1 MGACQRLR
9 GKDIYPTASMKVDN
23 NVNVVNGTAV
33 INGNLN
39 GVTNDN
45 LNDLTTREWRVNAS
59 VVAKNTFN
67 PIRNILETM
76 NITPCPSKKMISLS
90 IGDPTV
96 FKNLNPATEIVE
108 AMHKSL
114 DSGLNN
120 GYGPSTGFLESR
132 QAVAEHVSV
141 PGGQVTADDVILC
154 SGCSCALDIAIST
167 MADEGQNILVP
178 RPGFPLYTTLSA
190 GLGIETREYNLLPN
204 QDWEVDLLHMESLI
218 DENTAAIIVN
228 SPSNPCGSV
237 FSVAHMKQILSIA
250 EQYKVPIIA
259 DEICDNFVFPG
270 QTYVPIASLTT
281 TVPVL
286 SCGGLTKRFLVP
298 GWRMGW
304 IVIYDRNHVF
314 DQEVRK
320 GPLCMSQRIIGSN
333 TLVQGALPTIL
344 KSTPQ
349 SFFDNTIS
357 CVKKNAELAFKR
369 LRSVPGLMPVMP
381 QGAMYMMVRVDMT
394 RFPGITSDLQF
405 VERLVSEESVFC
417 LPGRC
422 FNYPNYIRI
431 VLTVPKPLLEE
442 ACDRIQEFCSTHLVC
457 PPPSRLV
464 NLLVENQSLYATYGK
479 RYGQFVDNPHVDNW
493 HSTWQLA
500 VTLAKVMNMQSDT
513 EEEKDSPESIR
524 KNSIIARYPG
534 LQQRKPSLA
543 SRNT

>member
-1 MGACQRLR
+1 MTVKADTVPC
-9 GKDIYPTASMKVDN
+9 
-23 NVNVVNGTAV
+23 
-33 INGNLN
+33 NGNLN
-39 GVTNDN
+39 GNEAKSENSNMNSTKI
-45 LNDLTTREWRVNAS
+45 RQWKVNAS

-76 NITPCPSKKMISLS
+76 TITPSPSKKMISLS

-96 FKNLNPATEIVE
+96 FKNLNPAAEVVE
-108 AMHKSL
+108 AMHASL
-114 DSGLNN
+114 DSGVHN
-120 GYGPSTGFLESR
+120 GYGPSTGFVESR
-132 QAVAEHVSV
+132 QAVADHISV
-141 PGGQVTADDVILC
+141 PGGEVTADDVILC

-204 QDWEVDLLHMESLI
+204 QDWEVDLDHMESLI
-218 DENTAAIIVN
+218 DEKTAAIIVN

-237 FSVAHMKQILSIA
+237 FSPAHLKQILAIA
-250 EQYKVPIIA
+250 EEYKVPIIA
-259 DEICDNFVFPG
+259 DEIYDNFVFPG

-304 IVIYDRNHVF
+304 IIIYDRNQVF

-320 GPLCMSQRIIGSN
+320 GLMCMSQRIIGSN

-344 KSTPQ
+344 KNTPK
-349 SFFDNTIS
+349 SFFDHTIA
-357 CVKKNAELAFKR
+357 VIKKNADLAFRK
-369 LRSVPGLMPVMP
+369 LRNVPGLMPVMP
-381 QGAMYMMVRVDMT
+381 QGAMYMMVKVDMT
-394 RFPGITSDLQF
+394 RFPGISSDLQF

-431 VLTVPKPLLEE
+431 VLTVPGPLLEE
-442 ACDRIQEFCSTHLVC
+442 ACNRIHEFCSTHLVC

-464 NLLVENQSLYATYGK
+464 GLLVDNRSLYATYGK

-500 VTLAKVMNMQSDT
+500 VTLAEAMNTQSNNQDVD
-513 EEEKDSPESIR
+513 EESGDFYRKTSIMAKYPEMRPRKQSIM
-524 KNSIIARYPG
+524 A
-534 LQQRKPSLA
+534 
-543 SRNT
+543 NT

>member
-1 MGACQRLR
+1 
-9 GKDIYPTASMKVDN
+9 MKVDLS
-23 NVNVVNGTAV
+23 
-33 INGNLN
+33 LN
-39 GVTNDN
+39 GV
-45 LNDLTTREWRVNAS
+45 LGGPKHEGQEKQWKVNAS

-76 NITPCPSKKMISLS
+76 TITPCPSKKMISLS

-96 FKNLNPATEIVE
+96 FKNLNPAKEVVE
-108 AMHKSL
+108 AMHASL
-114 DSGLNN
+114 DSGIHN
-120 GYGPSTGFLESR
+120 GYGPSTGFVESR
-132 QAVAEHVSV
+132 QAVADHVSV
-141 PGGQVTADDVILC
+141 PGGEVTADDIILC

-190 GLGIETREYNLLPN
+190 GLGIHTREYNLLPN
-204 QDWEVDLLHMESLI
+204 KDWQVDLDHMESLI
-218 DENTAAIIVN
+218 DDKTAAIIVN

-237 FSVAHMKQILSIA
+237 FSPDHLKEILAIA
-250 EQYKVPIIA
+250 EKHKVPIIA
-259 DEICDNFVFPG
+259 DEIYDYFVFPG
-270 QTYVPIASLTT
+270 ETYVPIASLTT

-304 IVIYDRNHVF
+304 IVIYDRNNVF

-320 GPLCMSQRIIGSN
+320 GLMCMSQRIIGSN

-344 KSTPQ
+344 KSTPK
-349 SFFDNTIS
+349 SFFDHTIS
-357 CVKKNAELAFKR
+357 VIKKNAELAFRK
-369 LRSVPGLMPVMP
+369 LRNVPGLMPVMP
-381 QGAMYMMVRVDMT
+381 QGAMYMMVKVDMS
-394 RFPGITSDLQF
+394 RFPGISSDLQF
-405 VERLVSEESVFC
+405 VERMVSEESVFC

-431 VLTVPKPLLEE
+431 VLTVPGPLLEE
-442 ACDRIQEFCSTHLVC
+442 ACDRIHEFCSTHLIC

-464 NLLVENQSLYATYGK
+464 GLLVENRSLYATYGK

-500 VTLAKVMNMQSDT
+500 VTLAEAMNKQASMEDDDP
-513 EEEKDSPESIR
+513 DSPESYRKTSIMAKYPEMQKR
-524 KNSIIARYPG
+524 KNSLIP
-534 LQQRKPSLA
+534 A
-543 SRNT
+543 SRNA